1 MALIDMFGSSI
12 SGLAYGQALLA
23 RAAGTIANPASYG
36 YRSTTSDSAFA
47 GILNAQIAAV
57 VRADTAGRDGVNRG
71 TAGIVFTPVI
81 APPAALAG
89 DAGQD
94 LIGAVVDML
103 IARRI
108 IEANAR
114 MISIQ
119 NKVVGTIIHLGE

>member
-1 MALIDMFGSSI
+1 MFGSSI

-23 RAAGTIANPASYG
+23 RAAATIGNPASDG
-36 YRSTTSDSAFA
+36 YRSTTSDTAFA
-47 GILNAQIAAV
+47 QILNAQIVAV
-57 VRADTAGRDGVNRG
+57 AREGGPDG
-71 TAGIVFTPVI
+71 TAKIVFTPVSP
-81 APPAALAG
+81 PPAASLNG

-94 LIGAVVDML
+94 LLGAVVDML

-114 MISIQ
+114 LISTQ